1 MNGGMNT
8 IDIMEALFT
17 RRSIRRYTGEPVSD
31 GDIKLLLNAGFSA
44 PSANNRQP
52 WHFIV
57 VRDRNTVEEIA
68 ARHPYAKMLTQ
79 AGCGIVV
86 CGDTKKQ
93 EREGFLIE
101 DCSAAIENILL
112 AAHGLGLGA
121 VWCGLYPVQER
132 AQVVADILNIPPDII
147 PVGLVVVGHTDEKG
161 RSVDRFDEKKI
172 HYDKWRAQD

>member
-1 MNGGMNT
+1 MDKGVKVM
-8 IDIMEALFT
+8 DVFEALFT
-17 RRSIRRYTGEPVSD
+17 RRSIRKYTGEPVSEED
-31 GDIKLLLNAGFSA
+31 LDLILRAGFSA
-44 PSANNRQP
+44 PSANNKQP

-57 VRDRNTVEEIA
+57 VRNRDTLEEISR
-68 ARHPYAKMLTQ
+68 RHPYTRMLPQ

-121 VWCGLYPVQER
+121 VWCGLYPVPER
-132 AQVVADILNIPPDII
+132 EQAVADILSIPPDII

-161 RSVDRFDEKKI
+161 YRVDRYDEKKV
-172 HYDKWRAQD
+172 HYEKWRAE